1 MKSTI
6 KKFPKSEVELEIKV
20 SAEEFGR
27 FIEQATLNLGGD
39 LEIKGFRKGKAPK
52 NIIEERIGM
61 EKILIEAG
69 DLAVNETYKKAVLE
83 NKIEAIFQP
92 KIEIKKLAKGSDL
105 VFSARTAIL
114 PEVELPDYKK
124 IASEIKRNK
133 AVVEEKEIEDTFKW
147 LQKSRAKFT
156 LKNQPAQKGD
166 FVEIEYWS
174 AQIQKEGQKDTF
186 VLGEGHFI
194 PGFEEKMIGMKSG
207 EEKENI
213 TLNKDGKEI
222 ILKVKVI
229 SVQNVELPE
238 ANDQFAK
245 SLGKFEN
252 LDALKKNIK
261 QDLALEKEQAETQR
275 VRQEILERISE
286 KTKVEIPEVLIEN
299 EQKQMLENL
308 KKMVS
313 EKLKISFE
321 DYLIKV
327 KKTEKEILD
336 SFLPTA
342 QKKVRNFLALREIGK
357 REKVEVS
364 EEELANLDSGQS
376 KEHNKEVL
384 RTEKIFA
391 MLENLAEKS

>member
-6 KKFPKSEVELEIKV
+6 KKLPKSEVELEIRV

-27 FIEQATLNLGGD
+27 FIEQAILNLGGD

-52 NIIEERIGM
+52 NIIEERIGL

-83 NKIEAIFQP
+83 NKIEVIFQP

-105 VFSARTAIL
+105 VFSARTAVL
-114 PEVELPDYKK
+114 PEIKLPDYKK
-124 IASEIKRNK
+124 IASETKRNK

-156 LKNQPAQKGD
+156 LKNQLAQKGD

-174 AQIQKEGQKDTF
+174 AQIQGEGQKDAF
-186 VLGEGHFI
+186 ILGEGHFI
-194 PGFEEKMIGMKSG
+194 PGFEEKIIGMKSG

-213 TLNKDGKEI
+213 TLNKDNKEI
-222 ILKVKVI
+222 TLKVKVI

-238 ANDQFAK
+238 LNDQFAK
-245 SLGKFEN
+245 SLGEFEN

-261 QDLALEKEQAETQR
+261 QGLILEKEQAETQR

-286 KTKVEIPEVLIEN
+286 KIKAEIPEVLIEN

-313 EKLKISFE
+313 ERLKISFG
-321 DYLIKV
+321 DYLSKV

-336 SFLPTA
+336 SFLPAA
-342 QKKVRNFLALREIGK
+342 QKKVRNFLVLREIGK

-376 KEHNKEVL
+376 KEYNKEAL

>member
-6 KKFPKSEVELEIKV
+6 KKLPKSEVELEIKV

-39 LEIKGFRKGKAPK
+39 LDIKGFRKGKAPK
-52 NIIEERIGM
+52 NIIEERIGL

-69 DLAVNETYKKAVLE
+69 DLAVNETYKKTVLE
-83 NKIEAIFQP
+83 NKIEVIFQP

-105 VFSARTAIL
+105 VFSARTAVL
-114 PEVELPDYKK
+114 PEVKLPDYKK

-133 AVVEEKEIEDTFKW
+133 AVVEEKEIEDAFKW

-156 LKNQPAQKGD
+156 LKNQPVHKGD

-174 AQIQKEGQKDTF
+174 AQIQGEGQKDAF
-186 VLGEGHFI
+186 ILGEGHFI
-194 PGFEEKMIGMKSG
+194 PGFEEKIIGMKSG

-213 TLNKDGKEI
+213 TLNKDSKEI

-261 QDLALEKEQAETQR
+261 QGLVLEKEQVETQR

-286 KTKVEIPEVLIEN
+286 KIKTEIPDVLIEN

-313 EKLKISFE
+313 ERLKISFG
-321 DYLIKV
+321 DYLSKI

-336 SFLPTA
+336 SFLPTV
-342 QKKVRNFLALREIGK
+342 QKKARNFLVLKEIGK
-357 REKVEVS
+357 REKVRVL

-376 KEHNKEVL
+376 KEYSEETL